1 MTNPQEDAPGD
12 PARGWELCDECESS
26 IVPVTDPNDLGYY
39 VHLHLEPEEVVK
51 EPSPCQLLH
60 KYLVAVLG
68 EKLARPA
75 LACKHGARPRPIRH

>member
-26 IVPVTDPNDLGYY
+26 ILPVTDPNDLGYY
-39 VHLHLEPEEVVK
+39 VHLHLEPGEVVDALTV
-51 EPSPCQLLH
+51 PALH

-68 EKLARPA
+68 GALARPTPA
-75 LACKHGARPRPIRH
+75 QVRR